1 MTQRKTPDSFKGSMP
16 ALITP
21 MTGGAVDEPALRALV
36 DWHIAEGSHGLV
48 AVGTTGES
56 ATLSHNEHEQ
66 VIKIIV
72 EHTGGRVPV
81 MAGAGSNSTAESL
94 NLMRFALDVGADAAL
109 VVTPYY
115 NKPTQAGLIAH
126 YTALNDVG
134 LPIFIYNIPSRS
146 VVDVMPETMA
156 ILARLDNI
164 VGVKDATGLMDRV
177 SQQRAGCGVD
187 FIQLSAE
194 DASALGAAAHG
205 AVGCISVTANVA
217 PRLCAEFQNALMAG
231 DFEAALA
238 LQGVILPLHE
248 AVFAEP
254 GVAGAKYGVSVL
266 GRCREELRLPMM
278 PLTEA
283 VKEQVRM
290 AMRGAGILE

>member
-21 MTGGAVDEPALRALV
+21 MKGGAVDEPALRALV

-72 EHTGGRVPV
+72 EHTAGRVPV

-231 DFEAALA
+231 DFVAALA
-238 LQGVILPLHE
+238 LQDVILPLHE

>member
-1 MTQRKTPDSFKGSMP
+1 M
-16 ALITP
+16 
-21 MTGGAVDEPALRALV
+21 
-36 DWHIAEGSHGLV
+36 V

-94 NLMRFALDVGADAAL
+94 NLMRFAAEVGADAAL

-164 VGVKDATGLMDRV
+164 VGVKDATGADGP
-177 SQQRAGCGVD
+177 SQPATGW
-187 FIQLSAE
+187 LW
-194 DASALGAAAHG
+194 
-205 AVGCISVTANVA
+205 
-217 PRLCAEFQNALMAG
+217 
-231 DFEAALA
+231 
-238 LQGVILPLHE
+238 
-248 AVFAEP
+248 
-254 GVAGAKYGVSVL
+254 
-266 GRCREELRLPMM
+266 
-278 PLTEA
+278 
-283 VKEQVRM
+283 
-290 AMRGAGILE
+290 RGFYPAIG

>member
-21 MTGGAVDEPALRALV
+21 MKDGAVDEPALRALV

-56 ATLSHNEHEQ
+56 ATLSHSEHEQ

-72 EHTGGRVPV
+72 EHTAGRVPV

-94 NLMRFALDVGADAAL
+94 NLMRFAAEVGADAAL

-231 DFEAALA
+231 DFVGALA
-238 LQGVILPLHE
+238 LQDVILPLHE

-283 VKEQVRM
+283 VKEQVRI
-290 AMRGAGILE
+290 AMRGAGILD